1 MWVARLLTA
10 ERWSSTRQVVAVG
23 ARQGAGRGG
32 AVELEAVPTLFAG
45 GSADAVR
52 KSTKLWSPKPANGL
66 PKEFLDAAERVRI
79 ETAIRLAAEQ
89 LDKEKIAKE
98 RYAKEHDQAVE
109 REKKDEAE
117 AKRLHAKAVSLAQKA
132 IEQRTT
138 YHVEQDRAETADKE
152 IGLEKRIA
160 SLMASK
166 SESLKSHA
174 EKSMLVAHEAAS
186 EAGELKKKIHAL
198 EKDATEKGEHGDC
211 LLVPVNGS
219 DELCAR
225 YPANPMTIA
234 FSHSHRRLR
243 RVLFSLIWTFSPSP
257 PHPLSTSLPLP
268 RSPSPCLGSSMPTRA
283 RTCACALVGASN
295 AKCCQ
300 QLPSSTRQ
308 SAC

>member
-1 MWVARLLTA
+1 MCVVRLLTA
-10 ERWSSTRQVVAVG
+10 ERWSSTQVVAVG

-32 AVELEAVPTLFAG
+32 AIELEAATTLFSG
-45 GSADAVR
+45 GSADGVR

-109 REKKDEAE
+109 REKKDETE

-138 YHVEQDRAETADKE
+138 YHVEQDRAETAEKE

-198 EKDATEKGEHGDC
+198 EKDATEKGKHGEF
-211 LLVPVNGS
+211 LFVPVIGS
-219 DELCAR
+219 DE
-225 YPANPMTIA
+225 
-234 FSHSHRRLR
+234 
-243 RVLFSLIWTFSPSP
+243 
-257 PHPLSTSLPLP
+257 
-268 RSPSPCLGSSMPTRA
+268 
-283 RTCACALVGASN
+283 VGARH
-295 AKCCQ
+295 ATCRKPDGCRFL
-300 QLPSSTRQ
+300 QLAESFVKDSEL
-308 SAC
+308 ALC